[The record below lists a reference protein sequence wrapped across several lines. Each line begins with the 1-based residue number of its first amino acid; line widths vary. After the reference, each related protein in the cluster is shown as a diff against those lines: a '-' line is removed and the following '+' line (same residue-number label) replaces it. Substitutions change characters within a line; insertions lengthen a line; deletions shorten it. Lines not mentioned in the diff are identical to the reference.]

1 MKQSGF
7 TLIEVMITVAIIGI
21 LAAIALPSYSRYVA
35 RSKVA
40 DAIGN
45 LSNAKSG
52 MEQFFQDNG
61 TYLSGANCGAGTPAS
76 TDGFDF
82 GCTATATTY
91 SVTMTGSGSVS
102 AYKYSID
109 NFGTKATLASPFGTS
124 TTCWLISSTNC

>member
-7 TLIEVMITVAIIGI
+7 TLIEVMITVAIVGI

-45 LSNAKSG
+45 LSTAKSG
-52 MEQFFQDNG
+52 MEQFYQDNG
-61 TYLSGANCGAGTPAS
+61 TYLSGADCGAGTPAS
-76 TDGFDF
+76 ADGFDF
-82 GCTATATTY
+82 TCAATATTY
-91 SVTMTGSGSVS
+91 TVTMTGSGSVS

-109 NFGTKATLASPFGTS
+109 NFGSKATIASPFGTS